1 MEEKK
6 IQPAQEAPEADTSK
20 KAKRLT
26 RAEKKALKKEK
37 KLHPVS
43 QQAKKVKKKRVH
55 QSAFIRFFTNTRGN
69 RSVAGNVALLIF
81 LIIFGIFSFFP
92 VLFMVNNA
100 FKPMNEL
107 FRFPPTLWVQ
117 NPTLDNFYDLFDY
130 ASSSLVPF
138 SRYLFNTVLIVVV
151 GTVGHILLSSMAAFP
166 LAKFRFPGNSTLSK
180 IVVYSLMFSPAVTAV
195 PNYLVM
201 SYLGLID
208 SYLAVILPALCS
220 TLGLYLMQNFMG
232 QIPDSLIEAARID
245 GASEFRMLW
254 KIVMPAVK
262 PAWITVFIF
271 SFQGLW
277 GNTGGNF
284 IYTENLKPLS
294 YMLNQIGSVGIART
308 GVVAATSLLMFLI
321 PVIIFIISQ
330 SNVLETMA
338 TSGMK
343 D

>member
-1 MEEKK
+1 MKK
-6 IQPAQEAPEADTSK
+6 K
-20 KAKRLT
+20 N
-26 RAEKKALKKEK
+26 
-37 KLHPVS
+37 LHPVS
-43 QQAKKVKKKRVH
+43 QPAKKLRKKKIYK
-55 QSAFIRFFTNTRGN
+55 SELIRFFTNTRGN
-69 RSVAGNVALLIF
+69 RSVAGNITLLVF
-81 LIIFGIFSFFP
+81 LVIFGTMSFFP
-92 VLFMVNNA
+92 VLFMINNA
-100 FKPMNEL
+100 FKPLNEL
-107 FRFPPTLWVQ
+107 FKFPPSLWVQ
-117 NPTLDNFYDLFDY
+117 NPTLNNFFDLFDY

-138 SRYLFNTVLIVVV
+138 SRYMFNTVFIVLF

-166 LAKFRFPGNSTLSK
+166 LAKFRFPGNKTLSRV
-180 IVVYSLMFSPAVTAV
+180 IVYSLMFSPAVTAV

-201 SYLGLID
+201 SYLGFID
-208 SYLAVILPALCS
+208 SYLAVVLPALCS

-245 GASEFRMLW
+245 GASEFTMLW

-271 SFQGLW
+271 SFQSLW
-277 GNTGGNF
+277 GATGGNF

-294 YMLNQIGSVGIART
+294 YMLNQIASVGIART
-308 GVVAATSLLMFLI
+308 GVVAATSLLLFII
-321 PVIIFIISQ
+321 PVIIFVISQ